1 MKRFKIILTEKQL
14 ETITNALFEYESV
27 CWEDSDLRGGPNP
40 SMVKLAR
47 RLKKIRYSIIN
58 QQNKILGKRAK
69 LFLQHL
75 GKSKIWRKN
84 EKTK

>member
-14 ETITNALFEYESV
+14 GIVTGALYEYESV
-27 CWEDSDLRGGPNP
+27 CWEDSELRGGTNF

-47 RLKKIRYSIIN
+47 NLKKIRHSIIE
-58 QQNKILGKRAK
+58 QQNKILGNRSK

-75 GKSKIWRKN
+75 GKNISRRGKK
-84 EKTK
+84 